1 MGDNTIHWVNVY
13 PVNSTIGFPDTY
25 PLDGTTQRLNNL
37 ALDGKLIKAYEWSSH
52 GTALIKL
59 KMQFDDSRFQFSS
72 KWYSSKRDGD
82 TPLSGP
88 KQGCAVEQGTVLEVS
103 TLKQAEGFKI
113 GHVWSKQFC

>member
-25 PLDGTTQRLNNL
+25 PLDSANLRLINL
-37 ALDGKLIKAYEWSSH
+37 ALECKRIKAYAWSSY
-52 GTALIKL
+52 GTALMKL
-59 KMQFDDSRFQFSS
+59 KMQFNDSRFHFSS
-72 KWYSSKRDGD
+72 KAYNSKRGRD

-88 KQGCAVEQGTVLEVS
+88 KLGCAVEQGMVWEVL

-113 GHVWSKQFC
+113 GHVWYKQFC